1 MVEIESRGTDSISA
15 EKKNIYILPASVIK
29 RFFAFVI
36 DLFIINIFILGPF
49 SSLFDSVAQSSAGF
63 GTTYELIL
71 SSPELR
77 ASLSTALFFI
87 TILILL
93 YFIVLQRK
101 FNQTVG
107 MMVMNVFVV
116 KISSFPLEGN
126 SMRKKKKINSNSLK
140 LGFFDALLR
149 NLFVIPFAPFI
160 FLWLIDPIYLFFNKN
175 SQRLMEVF
183 SRTLVVEIID
193 YDSVR
198 NQKRWL

>member
-1 MVEIESRGTDSISA
+1 MVEIENKGAVDVSH
-15 EKKNIYILPASVIK
+15 EKKNMYVLPASVMK

-36 DLFIINIFILGPF
+36 DLVIINFFILGPF
-49 SSLFDSVAQSSAGF
+49 SSLFDSFAKSSAGF
-63 GTTYELIL
+63 GTSYELIL

-77 ASLSTALFFI
+77 ASLSSALFFI
-87 TILILL
+87 TILMLL

-101 FNQTVG
+101 FNQTIG

-116 KISSFPLEGN
+116 KIASVPIDKN
-126 SMRKKKKINSNSLK
+126 SMRKKKKVDPNSLR
-140 LGFFDALLR
+140 LGFFDALIR
-149 NLFVIPFAPFI
+149 NLFVVPFAPFI
-160 FLWLIDPIYLFFNKN
+160 FLWIIDPIYLFFNKN
-175 SQRLMEVF
+175 SQRLMEVL